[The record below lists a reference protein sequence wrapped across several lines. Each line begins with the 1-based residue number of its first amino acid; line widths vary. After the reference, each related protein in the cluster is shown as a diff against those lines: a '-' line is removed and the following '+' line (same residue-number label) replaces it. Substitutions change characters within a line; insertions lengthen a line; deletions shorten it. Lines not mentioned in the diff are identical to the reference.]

1 MTLLRTDV
9 CLKSSKVWNFARKW
23 QMKCL
28 YWTFMNFF
36 TWFTFLF
43 EDWLVQF
50 PMFQAKFKSR
60 ITVFPSINPILLNP
74 LHFDKRRFQIV
85 ILCEWR
91 FYYLWWITFENGQ
104 VHLCCKI
111 SKGFLTILARYARM
125 VMGGK
130 FPFECKS
137 HLWN

>member
-1 MTLLRTDV
+1 MYAWNPAKFEILRVSD
-9 CLKSSKVWNFARKW
+9 KW
-23 QMKCL
+23 SVYIEHL
-28 YWTFMNFF
+28 WTS
-36 TWFTFLF
+36 LHSLRSYF